1 MEPLAARDPGNTQWQ
16 RDLSISHNKL
26 GDVLVAQ
33 GNLPGAPEAYRKD
46 LAIMEPPGRARSGQ
60 HTVAARPVAPAQYLS
75 VLVAVLVAQGNLPGA
90 LEAYRKGLAIMEPLA
105 ARDPGNTQWQRDLS
119 ISHNKLGDVLVAQG
133 NLPGALEAYR
143 KDLAIMEPLAARD
156 PGNTQWQRDLP
167 ISLGRVADVLT
178 RQRKFSEAGPVAERA
193 LTQVRAATARFP
205 DDPRIARDL
214 PYYEALVRSA
224 GGTP

>member
-1 MEPLAARDPGNTQWQ
+1 MCWW
-16 RDLSISHNKL
+16 H
-26 GDVLVAQ
+26 
-33 GNLPGAPEAYRKD
+33 
-46 LAIMEPPGRARSGQ
+46 
-60 HTVAARPVAPAQYLS
+60 
-75 VLVAVLVAQGNLPGA
+75 
-90 LEAYRKGLAIMEPLA
+90 
-105 ARDPGNTQWQRDLS
+105 
-119 ISHNKLGDVLVAQG
+119 VLVAQG

-167 ISLGRVADVLT
+167 ISLGRLADVLT